1 MKINKKTEQIMT
13 NEIDLK
19 ILRSLLIKSYSL
31 TELAEEV
38 GIAYKNLLPH
48 VRKLEKQGWLM
59 AKKEKNSRGQMVIVS
74 SKRKDIEGRG
84 LIDSRLKDLFAG
96 RTGKNAQKE
105 ILEQK
110 PYIGSHTAQGN
121 EADMFVFKS
130 PRYSRNVR
138 NRTIEFRDYELA
150 EQGYLQLDVFG
161 LADIYMRH
169 MVPDLFI
176 TKYFGDPNAMGFR
189 VARGTNKEGML
200 KSDDVFYEDGLIQ
213 IRDQYMKL
221 EEKETKDDDKL
232 EEYSKGV
239 QARIAKLTRKMRE
252 AERREQAAVDYA
264 KAVEQ
269 KRLTLEKKF
278 EKTDSD
284 YIKKFEST
292 ISSGL
297 EAAQKELAAAI
308 ESGDATA
315 QVEANKRIAT
325 LAFEN
330 AKLEAAKEG
339 RQTVEA
345 EKPVQ
350 NLSQGGDVNI
360 PRTDDP
366 INPDPRA
373 EAWASKN
380 SWFGTDR
387 AMTYTAFEI
396 HKDLTEKEGYDPSSD
411 EYYAEVDKRIRVDF
425 PHKFGTTETK
435 QTAAPVQ
442 TVASAN
448 RSVKPGRKTVKLT
461 SSQVAIA
468 KKLGVPLE
476 EYAKQLKNTEGA

>member
-1 MKINKKTEQIMT
+1 MPDEEKKTVD
-13 NEIDLK
+13 IDTSGPDATVD
-19 ILRSLLIKSYSL
+19 I
-31 TELAEEV
+31 EEV
-38 GIAYKNLLPH
+38 KDESVIETEAP
-48 VRKLEKQGWLM
+48 KQETTEQETI
-59 AKKEKNSRGQMVIVS
+59 KE
-74 SKRKDIEGRG
+74 E
-84 LIDSRLKDLFAG
+84 
-96 RTGKNAQKE
+96 T
-105 ILEQK
+105 
-110 PYIGSHTAQGN
+110 
-121 EADMFVFKS
+121 
-130 PRYSRNVR
+130 
-138 NRTIEFRDYELA
+138 
-150 EQGYLQLDVFG
+150 
-161 LADIYMRH
+161 
-169 MVPDLFI
+169 
-176 TKYFGDPNAMGFR
+176 
-189 VARGTNKEGML
+189 
-200 KSDDVFYEDGLIQ
+200 KSDSELED
-213 IRDQYMKL
+213 
-221 EEKETKDDDKL
+221 
-232 EEYSKGV
+232 YSKGV
-239 QARIAKLTRKMRE
+239 QSRIAKLTRKMRE
-252 AERREQAAVDYA
+252 AERREQAAVEYA

-269 KRLTLEKKF
+269 KRQTLEKKF
-278 EKTDSD
+278 QKTDSD
-284 YIKKFEST
+284 YIKKFETT

-339 RQTVEA
+339 RETVQA

-350 NLSQGGDVNI
+350 NLSQANNVNI
-360 PRTDDP
+360 PQTDDP

-373 EAWASKN
+373 EQWASKN

-425 PHKFGTTETK
+425 PHKFGTSENK